1 MQRADPDALS
11 ERAWLGPHAQHP
23 WIVFVAPARPGT
35 TSGAE
40 AVSQPGSCRFN
51 GQHTTPTPVR
61 LWHVARGGRATRHV
75 AGERAGGRSDV
86 KRTAWLT
93 ADGVSCATWC
103 GARSRR

>member
-51 GQHTTPTPVR
+51 
-61 LWHVARGGRATRHV
+61 
-75 AGERAGGRSDV
+75 
-86 KRTAWLT
+86 
-93 ADGVSCATWC
+93 
-103 GARSRR
+103 